1 MVDPLSVA
9 ESYTALAETYAA
21 DRDGDGLER
30 TVVESVV
37 DGLPPESR
45 VLDAG
50 CGDGVPGLA
59 AAVEHGTAYGVDI
72 SAGQLALASE
82 RVPSAGLARGDLRS
96 LPITTDAVDCVVALH
111 SLIHVPLEDHQ
122 TVIDEF
128 ARVLR
133 PGGTLV
139 CTEGH
144 TEWVGEN
151 PDWLDTGVEMAW
163 EIAGTETTIEQLES
177 AGFSVEETWASE
189 DELAD
194 EEGASKPI
202 FRARL
207 PE

>member
-1 MVDPLSVA
+1 MADPLSVA

-30 TVVESVV
+30 TVVESVL
-37 DGLPPESR
+37 DDLPPDPR

-50 CGDGVPGLA
+50 CGDGVPGLD
-59 AAVEHGTAYGVDI
+59 AAVERGTAYGVDI
-72 SAGQLALASE
+72 SAGQLDLATE
-82 RVPSAGLARGDLRS
+82 RVPDAGAARGDLRS
-96 LPITTDAVDCVVALH
+96 LPVATDTVDCVLALH
-111 SLIHVPLEDHQ
+111 SLIHVPLADHR
-122 TVIDEF
+122 TVCEEF

-163 EIAGTETTIEQLES
+163 EIAGAEATIRQLEA
-177 AGFSVEETWASE
+177 AGFSVEETWASG

-207 PE
+207 GE